1 MLDRCGAL
9 VGARRQR
16 WQGRIPR
23 RLQQQLD
30 KRLSSAGLRRR
41 RTSGRTNDRGCK
53 GPGER
58 TEWCTLATRALVTQV
73 RQEKRSDR
81 TDLTLVHS
89 SQKLHQLEKERVVL
103 CWQACQLA
111 GSRKHQCQ
119 SRCRGVCAGN
129 LPRDAAIA
137 RSLAG
142 PLHSRGHR
150 CRVQV
155 LGSPVAGRAESAA
168 PDGQT
173 SNVSCRPKTVGVR
186 GGRCSFGPPTPGGR
200 GAADTQGRSHLPPVA
215 QTLRSRPIPA

>member
-41 RTSGRTNDRGCK
+41 RTSGRADDRGCK

-58 TEWCTLATRALVTQV
+58 TEWCTLPTRAPRSRKFGRRNGAT
-73 RQEKRSDR
+73 ERSDR

-111 GSRKHQCQ
+111 GSKKHQCQ
-119 SRCRGVCAGN
+119 SRCRGACAGN
-129 LPRDAAIA
+129 LPKDAAIA

-142 PLHSRGHR
+142 LLRSRGHR

-173 SNVSCRPKTVGVR
+173 STVSCR
-186 GGRCSFGPPTPGGR
+186 
-200 GAADTQGRSHLPPVA
+200 L
-215 QTLRSRPIPA
+215 